1 MAALGQVFLMLV
13 AIAWGTIVGGYTLS
27 VMWGWFMVPQF
38 GLPGLSL
45 AGAIGVKMV
54 FVAVRGVDLIKKESQ
69 KPFDEQMISIFIGL
83 PFVYGVAL
91 LMGYIV
97 KQFL

>member
-1 MAALGQVFLMLV
+1 MAALGKFFLMLV
-13 AIAWGTIVGGYTLS
+13 ALAWSAIVGGYTLS

-38 GLPGLSL
+38 GLPALSL
-45 AGAIGVKMV
+45 AGSIGVKMV
-54 FVAVRGVDLIKKESQ
+54 FVAVKGVNLIKKESK
-69 KPFDEQMISIFIGL
+69 KPFDEQMLSIFIGL